1 MHSVAPISHLSASS
15 PASRSSGDGGESQG
29 TGPRIQAQSSQ
40 GPSSQPDVFEHVPA
54 STLPGPVHDPQQLSV
69 NFANK
74 GPGDPDSFGTQE
86 SAFHLHLRTC
96 LKDSSSVWKQPW
108 QTGLLQQQPGA
119 KRPRPK
125 GPLPLVQLEQA
136 PVESSYGSEQP
147 RSEGLEAVCAKLAK
161 CKHDSWE
168 QMQSEE
174 RNLAVNKWVRI
185 VATSPMS
192 FQVARDF
199 FASKASGLTTGNLA
213 DSVSDALSVK
223 ATSTVHSRANSII
236 RFVSWAKSASVQ
248 AFPATEGVVY
258 HYFEQLKDSAAPTTF
273 RSFLSAL
280 GFAKHVFGLLEAE
293 KVYFSGRVKGL
304 ADKLYCAKA
313 RLRQRSPLR
322 VSDVERL
329 EQICMGTIARS
340 APDRVAAGFFL
351 FLVYAR
357 ARFSDG
363 QRVCS
368 LSLASGSAR
377 FLEAK
382 VSRSKTSYTL
392 ERKTRY
398 LPMAAPA
405 FGVTAVGWSEEWLK
419 LLATSGIKVA
429 QDRPLLPAP
438 GSAGMWKNVP
448 LPCDQACVWLRSLL
462 QTEGPQDAYL
472 ENVGTHSLKRTLL
485 SWSSKRGL
493 PRDMRAILGYHTSRG
508 SGVGT
513 ELIYEADAQSAPLRE
528 LERMLEEIRKDIFR
542 PDMAR
547 GEQLQGEAGFCAPPQ
562 GVDFD
567 PHHSSSESSCDEEEP
582 DHDENE
588 RSVEQVVG
596 PWQGRVD
603 LSKLRQRAPFFRH
616 RHSRVLHLGAD
627 EAGSLLLCG
636 RTLNSSY
643 VKCPRRPDVLHPRC
657 KQCFKD
663 AIV

>member
-1 MHSVAPISHLSASS
+1 M
-15 PASRSSGDGGESQG
+15 
-29 TGPRIQAQSSQ
+29 
-40 GPSSQPDVFEHVPA
+40 FEHVPA
-54 STLPGPVHDPQQLSV
+54 STLPGPVRDPQQLSV
-69 NFANK
+69 NLANK

-108 QTGLLQQQPGA
+108 QIGLLQQQPGS
-119 KRPRPK
+119 KRLRPK
-125 GPLPLVQLEQA
+125 GPLPLVQLEQT
-136 PVESSYGSEQP
+136 PVKDSQGSRQS
-147 RSEGLEAVCAKLAK
+147 RFEGLEAVCAKLAK

-199 FASKASGLTTGNLA
+199 FTSKASGLTTGNLA
-213 DSVSDALSVK
+213 ASISDALSVK

-236 RFVSWAKSASVQ
+236 RFVSWAKSASAQ

-329 EQICMGTIARS
+329 

-351 FLVYAR
+351 FLVFACQVLGWAKGAPCPLPQGPPDSWR
-357 ARFSDG
+357 QKCPGVRPATPLRGRPGIFLW
-363 QRVCS
+363 QHPRLVS
-368 LSLASGSAR
+368 LQWAGVRSGS
-377 FLEAK
+377 
-382 VSRSKTSYTL
+382 SSS
-392 ERKTRY
+392 
-398 LPMAAPA
+398 
-405 FGVTAVGWSEEWLK
+405 
-419 LLATSGIKVA
+419 

-462 QTEGPQDAYL
+462 QTEGLQDAYL

-508 SGVGT
+508 SGVGA

-528 LERMLEEIRKDIFR
+528 LERTLEEVR
-542 PDMAR
+542 
-547 GEQLQGEAGFCAPPQ
+547 
-562 GVDFD
+562 
-567 PHHSSSESSCDEEEP
+567 
-582 DHDENE
+582 
-588 RSVEQVVG
+588 
-596 PWQGRVD
+596 
-603 LSKLRQRAPFFRH
+603 
-616 RHSRVLHLGAD
+616 
-627 EAGSLLLCG
+627 
-636 RTLNSSY
+636 
-643 VKCPRRPDVLHPRC
+643 
-657 KQCFKD
+657 
-663 AIV
+663 